1 MISLTIAKKYA
12 KDDCIMCKGEGV
24 VKADLPDGNEEDY
37 CLCVI
42 TNEEFLNS
50 DE

>member
-1 MISLTIAKKYA
+1 MISPTIAKKYA
-12 KDDCIMCKGEGV
+12 KPDCKACKGTGLVEV
-24 VKADLPDGNEEDY
+24 DSMDGNEEDY

-42 TNEEFLNS
+42 NSEEYLNE